1 MSKLRR
7 AASIIT
13 GLLQIAL
20 AIVIL
25 LNNDIGFLVIFL
37 IISIGMTVDGLKN
50 LIFYLTM
57 ARHMVGGKSLL
68 YRGLIMLDFGVFSL
82 SLADIPRVML
92 ILYMLG
98 IHAFNGA
105 VEILRA
111 LEAKR
116 YKSGNWKLTMGF
128 GIANIAVP
136 VIAVAAGLLTGSMTL
151 VIGVYSVSLIYSAIG
166 RIITACRKTAVCY
179 IQ

>member
-1 MSKLRR
+1 
-7 AASIIT
+7 
-13 GLLQIAL
+13 
-20 AIVIL
+20 
-25 LNNDIGFLVIFL
+25 
-37 IISIGMTVDGLKN
+37 
-50 LIFYLTM
+50 
-57 ARHMVGGKSLL
+57 MVGGKSLL

-82 SLADIPRVML
+82 SLADIPRGML

-98 IHAFNGA
+98 IHAFNGV

-116 YKSGNWKLTMGF
+116 FKSGNWKLTMGF

>member
-20 AIVIL
+20 AIVML

-68 YRGLIMLDFGVFSL
+68 YRGLIMLDIGVFSL
-82 SLADIPRVML
+82 SLADIPRGML

-98 IHAFNGA
+98 IHAFNG
-105 VEILRA
+105 VVDILRA

-116 YKSGNWKLTMGF
+116 FKSGNWKLTMGF